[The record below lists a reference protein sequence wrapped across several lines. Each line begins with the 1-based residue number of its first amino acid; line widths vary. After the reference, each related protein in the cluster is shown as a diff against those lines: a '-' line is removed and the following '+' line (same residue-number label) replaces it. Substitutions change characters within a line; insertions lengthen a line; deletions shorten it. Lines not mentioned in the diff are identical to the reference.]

1 VKKRALIFQRHW
13 EETGKQPGD
22 LTSSEIRG
30 LTGHLEGGWV
40 ETIIVNQYYFN
51 SLVSI
56 VIILIT
62 LNAWRT

>member
-1 VKKRALIFQRHW
+1 VKERALIFQHHW
-13 EETGKQPGD
+13 DETGKQPGG
-22 LTSSEIRG
+22 LTPSEIKA

-56 VIILIT
+56 VIIVIT
-62 LNAWRT
+62 LNAWR